1 MSTPDLFLAFI
12 AGLLSFFSPCVF
24 PLVPVYLG
32 YLSGPAVMAARTAAA
47 TGGTAAMSTSTA
59 RWIVLGHALMFMLGF
74 TFVFGAILGGMAS
87 FMKVFFFD
95 NRHIINWV
103 MGILLIIFGLQTLTI
118 LRIPFLDYTKR
129 LDLRPSQN
137 LGYLRSLIIGIAF
150 AIGWTPCT
158 SYQLGLIFTL
168 ATNNPGQAFIPF
180 LVYSLGFGLPF
191 LLAALALG
199 QVSAGLKRITRRS
212 YFFKIGNWTIIERV
226 NIISLI
232 SGVVLVFMGIL
243 VLTNA
248 LAFLSTITPPI
259 NIEVGMAPLSIFTS

>member
-12 AGLLSFFSPCVF
+12 AGILSFLSPCVF

-47 TGGTAAMSTSTA
+47 TGGTATMSTGAA
-59 RWIVLGHALMFMLGF
+59 RWVVLGHALMFMLGF

-87 FMKVFFFD
+87 VLKVFFFE
-95 NRHIINWV
+95 NREIINRV
-103 MGILLIIFGLQTLTI
+103 MGILLIVFGLQSLTI

-137 LGYLRSLIIGIAF
+137 LGYLRSLLIGIAF

-168 ATNNPGQAFIPF
+168 ATNNPGAAFIPF
-180 LVYSLGFGLPF
+180 VVYSLGFGLPF

-212 YFFKIGNWTIIERV
+212 YFLKIGSWTIIERV

-232 SGVVLVFMGIL
+232 SGIVLILMGIL

-259 NIEVGMAPLSIFTS
+259 NFDISIAPFSIIAL